1 MALIGIG
8 WFGAQFFWGFHGAS
22 IPLFLKNFTDS
33 KFMISLI
40 LSLPGVTGCIIPPIV
55 GYFSDRSFN
64 RFGKRKPYVFF
75 GIIGVFVC
83 ILVLPHMPT
92 FGVVVLISGFMYSF
106 LRVAETPYVSLLP
119 DITPPPQRST
129 ASGVMN
135 LFGSIGLIAYF
146 FIGSQ
151 IWDSNPTIV
160 FYMVAFTIFGFML
173 TAILLIKEPVV
184 QITKGQEATG
194 SLKSKIYKYL
204 QGIVEE
210 TNVLKFFGAQFFWW
224 LGFQMIASF
233 ITLFVVEELK
243 VAEGQSFLV
252 LMTFSLVATLF
263 MLPMGMLGDRF
274 GRKGIISFMLGFW
287 VLSGVSISLAQNL
300 VQALILV
307 GISGIPFAAVTGIGY
322 AYLLD
327 LIPEERTAEFVGLS
341 TISGASAQVFG
352 PLIAG
357 KMIDTMGY
365 RWLFPVAAGFMSIGL
380 VLLQF
385 VRSRRQKK
393 EQT

>member
-135 LFGSIGLIAYF
+135 LFGSIGLITYF

-184 QITKGQEATG
+184 QITKGQEVTG

-365 RWLFPVAAGFMSIGL
+365 RLLFPVAAGFMSIGL